1 MIHTTRPAAA
11 SAKCPKI
18 TAGGKWLVRG
28 VLVPPLAIQV
38 PSRTKPPMAVTTQA
52 ISAAMD
58 MISLL
63 VNECDVV
70 RIGGFAVSVGV
81 AADRPT
87 GADRLVTAG
96 LGGLVDDPHAVAEGQ
111 LPTQIAGYRQ
121 AGQADRGQHQRPDG
135 HRAGVAV
142 VGVPPEE
149 VTDVRADDQQVETH

>member
-28 VLVPPLAIQV
+28 VLVPPWASQG

-81 AADRPT
+81 AGLAADRPT

-96 LGGLVDDPHAVAEGQ
+96 LGGLVDDPHAVAEG
-111 LPTQIAGYRQ
+111 
-121 AGQADRGQHQRPDG
+121 
-135 HRAGVAV
+135 
-142 VGVPPEE
+142 
-149 VTDVRADDQQVETH
+149 